1 MTNLLEYLNEH
12 FHTTRQLLAAS
23 DIGKEQLCAWQQA
36 GCMPLPSYSLDLHIS
51 CRSFFGK
58 HDESLQLDFYAKDYA
73 AWLEFLHV
81 SSSSPSISLQQHAY
95 ATFHQR
101 YLAQTRKLFQ
111 QGMQPAAFK
120 AKEGGIDLAAL
131 DQHIGREWISF
142 LKGTYGLCTK
152 SGLPEDIADKEMATL
167 VIDEITDRQCREEL
181 TEEAR
186 MALARAMRVLDQA
199 SGLFAPHERARSS
212 RQRCIVAAAEKYK
225 LVL

>member
-1 MTNLLEYLNEH
+1 MTSLLEYLNAH

-23 DIGKEQLCAWQQA
+23 DIGEEQLCAWQQA
-36 GCMPLPSYSLDLHIS
+36 GCMPLPSYSLDLHVS
-51 CRSFFGK
+51 CRSFFGQ
-58 HDESLQLDFYAKDYA
+58 HDGSQRLDFYAKNYVT
-73 AWLEFLHV
+73 WLDFLHA
-81 SSSSPSISLQQHAY
+81 SSPSLPQHAY

-101 YLAQTRKLFQ
+101 YSAQTRKLFQ
-111 QGMQPAAFK
+111 QGMQPTVFK

-152 SGLPEDIADKEMATL
+152 SGMPEDIADKEMATL
-167 VIDEITDRQCREEL
+167 VIDEITDRQCLEEL

-186 MALARAMRVLDQA
+186 AALVRAMRVLAQA
-199 SGLFAPHERARSS
+199 SSLFAPHERARSS